1 MTLEELH
8 NDFKTL
14 RDQAINLRQTFDT
27 FNFLFAADPE
37 IDDILKSSA
46 VLFFY
51 DLNQIMVEYL
61 ILLIGRITDRRE
73 MHDRVNLTIPYMTHL
88 IFQDNELDLNIQAET
103 RLKIEE
109 LDGQIREYRGLL
121 NTVRNRIVAHIDR
134 EAYVF
139 QQTLGGHTK
148 EQMDQFFDN
157 IQEYFDEVGNAIGVG
172 PLDFRHVAG
181 DGDVQSLIR
190 VLRNSQRVE
199 HRP

>member
-8 NDFKTL
+8 NNFKML
-14 RDQAINLRQTFDT
+14 RDLAINLRQTFDT

-37 IDDILKSSA
+37 TDEILKSSA

-73 MHDRVNLTIPYMTHL
+73 MHGRANLTIPYMTHL
-88 IFQDNELDLNIQAET
+88 IFEDNELDLNIQAET
-103 RLKIEE
+103 RLKIAE
-109 LDGQIREYRGLL
+109 LDEQIGVYRELL
-121 NTVRNRIVAHIDR
+121 APARNRIVAHNDR

-139 QQTLGGHTK
+139 HQTLGDHTK
-148 EQMDQFFDN
+148 EQMDQFFNN

-172 PLDFRHVAG
+172 PLDFQYVAG